1 MAGGQRR
8 EQGRSEADEEAA
20 SLTVD
25 IGQEAEPAVVAPG
38 EVVTYTV
45 TARHTGY
52 GLLRDLVVSDALP
65 AGLVL
70 VPHSESGFGYDPG
83 AKALIWEIESLG
95 PGATMTGT
103 FQARV
108 TGAAIGA
115 VIVNEALASSRTITQ
130 TVIGQSVVE
139 VAPPKGNRAAVA
151 AGQGGWL
158 RSEDGR
164 VQVHLPPGAVN
175 RQVEISYA
183 EADMTLP
190 DFLRHAFVLTAKDGN
205 GEEVTDFGQP
215 VEVVY
220 RYTAQELVER
230 DLNAASLYHWD
241 EARGEWE
248 VVPSTLEVGRGRLR
262 AQLQHFSI
270 YAEGGAEDTY
280 LVEGQTTLRG
290 AQPQLF
296 TGAIGY
302 SYDFRLPPGQG
313 GLQPVLGLRYSSA
326 SHTPNS
332 GHFSQVGFGWE
343 LAGADWLYIPPGDQ
357 NATQPTLKLQ
367 GATYSLRQ
375 TGDGQWFAKE
385 DPLLKIEALDCS
397 FGACGEWRL
406 HGRDGVEYTFGTAE
420 TSRSYYWKLCGQQ
433 GEGRRYVH
441 LPLRRITDRA
451 GNTVSFSWGE
461 EVEPS
466 GPGACWPKSYVRA
479 IHLDRIEYDNSNVQ
493 IDFVYAPRLDFPEG
507 YDQQLWRFYTQ
518 NRLQQLWVKAKS
530 GGSYQTLRSYY
541 LEYDSGPNPYVSQK
555 VSNLTFIEQ
564 TANGQVMPRVEFGY
578 SDSGFASQDEY
589 GAMTWIKNGYGGEI
603 AFSSDHRGSGATP
616 HVLASMSLR
625 SGMAGATEAVW
636 RYQGYDWDASG
647 EADKL
652 AGGFKRMDVI
662 GPDGSLT
669 RYEFETI
676 LDVGGKFDHL
686 AGRVKTVQVCDDANC
701 GSGHVLSRL
710 ETTWLHQLP
719 ANYPHLSNYGSL
731 AAKDQP
737 KFVYKEV
744 EIAFKGEEEQSKTVL
759 KYQDFRQKDEA
770 NVSRQYGNLTEMQ
783 EIEWDANTGG
793 WKSAPYRTTYSV
805 FYPATSAWI
814 IDKPGLQEVFRK
826 TWDDPSGQRL
836 VQTFLFYDQTSNYQA
851 RPSQGLLR
859 RTQTGLGSLWQDTY
873 FEYWSHG
880 SLYKTTDALGGSTR
894 TFYDPDFG
902 AYVLCQENALGQ
914 EVQYRYY
921 GVSGGNRVGADGAS
935 CNPTSGSGIDA
946 ANGRVFGA
954 LEEEKD
960 ANGAITTYSY
970 DRWQRLVGV
979 WRPGESKAAGHGASE
994 RVVYPAFMGGGAGG
1008 YAAPFV
1014 VRSGRRDDAGGGAV
1028 ASYLESWRVYDGLGQ
1043 VIQTQTE
1050 AATSGQ
1056 RNVVDVWYDGQGRRV
1071 KESIAYAAAAAGDV
1085 SISPQAQAHTDYA
1098 YDGLGRT
1105 TTITNTDLSVTR
1117 SFYSAVAGGE
1127 RTAVIDANQHQTI
1140 REVDGFGRLKWSRQ
1154 YEGSFGAGPNW
1165 SATVYAEAAYGY
1177 DEFDRLAAVTGP
1189 GNEPTSLTYD
1199 ALGRKTSLTDAD
1211 MGLWSYGYDA
1221 AGNLTRQTDARGTV
1235 LCYEYD
1241 ALNRLRYVRED
1252 QTAPK
1257 DCTGTLAWRTTH
1269 EYDTLNWQPVA
1280 NGIGRRNRL
1289 NDGSGTTTWAYDVRG
1304 RATSETKAIG
1314 GT

>member
-1 MAGGQRR
+1 MISLIMGGLVPVQTAQAATKMATADAVESQGRMAEMAGGQRR

-25 IGQEAEPAVVAPG
+25 ISQEAEPAVVAPG

-83 AKALIWEIESLG
+83 AK
-95 PGATMTGT
+95 T
-103 FQARV
+103 
-108 TGAAIGA
+108 
-115 VIVNEALASSRTITQ
+115 
-130 TVIGQSVVE
+130 
-139 VAPPKGNRAAVA
+139 
-151 AGQGGWL
+151 
-158 RSEDGR
+158 
-164 VQVHLPPGAVN
+164 
-175 RQVEISYA
+175 
-183 EADMTLP
+183 
-190 DFLRHAFVLTAKDGN
+190 
-205 GEEVTDFGQP
+205 
-215 VEVVY
+215 
-220 RYTAQELVER
+220 
-230 DLNAASLYHWD
+230 
-241 EARGEWE
+241 
-248 VVPSTLEVGRGRLR
+248 
-262 AQLQHFSI
+262 
-270 YAEGGAEDTY
+270 
-280 LVEGQTTLRG
+280 
-290 AQPQLF
+290 
-296 TGAIGY
+296 
-302 SYDFRLPPGQG
+302 
-313 GLQPVLGLRYSSA
+313 
-326 SHTPNS
+326 
-332 GHFSQVGFGWE
+332 
-343 LAGADWLYIPPGDQ
+343 
-357 NATQPTLKLQ
+357 
-367 GATYSLRQ
+367 
-375 TGDGQWFAKE
+375 
-385 DPLLKIEALDCS
+385 
-397 FGACGEWRL
+397 
-406 HGRDGVEYTFGTAE
+406 
-420 TSRSYYWKLCGQQ
+420 
-433 GEGRRYVH
+433 
-441 LPLRRITDRA
+441 
-451 GNTVSFSWGE
+451 
-461 EVEPS
+461 
-466 GPGACWPKSYVRA
+466 PGACWPKSYVRA

-836 VQTFLFYDQTSNYQA
+836 VQTFLFYDQTSNYQV
-851 RPSQGLLR
+851 RPSQIR
-859 RTQTGLGSLWQDTY
+859 
-873 FEYWSHG
+873 
-880 SLYKTTDALGGSTR
+880 
-894 TFYDPDFG
+894 
-902 AYVLCQENALGQ
+902 
-914 EVQYRYY
+914 
-921 GVSGGNRVGADGAS
+921 
-935 CNPTSGSGIDA
+935 
-946 ANGRVFGA
+946 
-954 LEEEKD
+954 
-960 ANGAITTYSY
+960 
-970 DRWQRLVGV
+970 
-979 WRPGESKAAGHGASE
+979 
-994 RVVYPAFMGGGAGG
+994 AGG
-1008 YAAPFV
+1008 
-1014 VRSGRRDDAGGGAV
+1014 
-1028 ASYLESWRVYDGLGQ
+1028 
-1043 VIQTQTE
+1043 
-1050 AATSGQ
+1050 
-1056 RNVVDVWYDGQGRRV
+1056 
-1071 KESIAYAAAAAGDV
+1071 
-1085 SISPQAQAHTDYA
+1085 
-1098 YDGLGRT
+1098 
-1105 TTITNTDLSVTR
+1105 
-1117 SFYSAVAGGE
+1117 
-1127 RTAVIDANQHQTI
+1127 
-1140 REVDGFGRLKWSRQ
+1140 RL
-1154 YEGSFGAGPNW
+1154 
-1165 SATVYAEAAYGY
+1165 
-1177 DEFDRLAAVTGP
+1177 
-1189 GNEPTSLTYD
+1189 
-1199 ALGRKTSLTDAD
+1199 
-1211 MGLWSYGYDA
+1211 
-1221 AGNLTRQTDARGTV
+1221 
-1235 LCYEYD
+1235 
-1241 ALNRLRYVRED
+1241 
-1252 QTAPK
+1252 
-1257 DCTGTLAWRTTH
+1257 
-1269 EYDTLNWQPVA
+1269 
-1280 NGIGRRNRL
+1280 
-1289 NDGSGTTTWAYDVRG
+1289 
-1304 RATSETKAIG
+1304 
-1314 GT
+1314 